1 MMNVMLCVNY
11 LAIVIKSKG
20 LKMNKKMIFF
30 ILLISNIFLGCG
42 NNNGNQKDNEVIK
55 SDPLIKLLNQEEQR
69 IHNEKNNK

>member
-1 MMNVMLCVNY
+1 
-11 LAIVIKSKG
+11 
-20 LKMNKKMIFF
+20 MNKKMIFF